1 MVFDEIIERKGTNS
15 MKYDALSEKFGRDDL
30 NPLWVADM
38 DFAICPEISN
48 AIKARVNHPIFGY
61 EFVPDSYWESILK
74 WCKRRHGLMI
84 NREEICFM
92 PGIVRGIAYIVN
104 FFTNKGDKILI
115 QPPVYHPFA
124 NVTRGNGRIVV
135 NNPLIYNE
143 GKISMDFKDLE
154 SKIKSEKPK
163 LMILCNPHNP
173 GGRVWSKEDL
183 EKVAEICY
191 NNGVIVVS
199 DEIHADIEL
208 FGNKY
213 TPFLSIGGNAE
224 KCGISLGA
232 PSKTFN
238 IPGLVSSWCVIKNPQ
253 IRKDFFEWMEV
264 NEFSEPTL
272 PAVDATKAAYDK
284 GEYWLNDL
292 ICYLEQNII
301 FVEEYL
307 SANIPQIKPIR
318 PEASFLIWLD
328 CHGLGLNNKEVN
340 DLFVNKA
347 KLALNNG
354 EMFGKEGS
362 GFMRLNIACPK
373 ANLIKA
379 LEALKNAID
388 K

>member
-1 MVFDEIIERKGTNS
+1 
-15 MKYDALSEKFGRDDL
+15 
-30 NPLWVADM
+30 
-38 DFAICPEISN
+38 
-48 AIKARVNHPIFGY
+48 
-61 EFVPDSYWESILK
+61 
-74 WCKRRHGLMI
+74 
-84 NREEICFM
+84 
-92 PGIVRGIAYIVN
+92 
-104 FFTNKGDKILI
+104 
-115 QPPVYHPFA
+115 
-124 NVTRGNGRIVV
+124 
-135 NNPLIYNE
+135 
-143 GKISMDFKDLE
+143 
-154 SKIKSEKPK
+154 
-163 LMILCNPHNP
+163 
-173 GGRVWSKEDL
+173 
-183 EKVAEICY
+183 
-191 NNGVIVVS
+191 
-199 DEIHADIEL
+199 
-208 FGNKY
+208 
-213 TPFLSIGGNAE
+213 
-224 KCGISLGA
+224 
-232 PSKTFN
+232 
-238 IPGLVSSWCVIKNPQ
+238 
-253 IRKDFFEWMEV
+253 MEV

-328 CHGLGLNNKEVN
+328 CHGLGLNNKELN

-379 LEALKNAID
+379 LEALKNAIE

>member
-213 TPFLSIGGNAE
+213 TPFLSIGGYAD

-253 IRKDFFEWMEV
+253 IRKDFFEWTEV
-264 NEFSEPTL
+264 NELREPTL

-307 SANIPQIKPIR
+307 SANIPQKKPIR

-373 ANLIKA
+373 ANLTKA
-379 LEALKNAID
+379 LEALKKAID